1 MKIGDHG
8 VIIDGVEQGKI
19 VAIDGEAV
27 TLSVDDMLLQFP
39 QSSVMLKQPLDYG
52 ELPAPNL
59 TEKTKQA
66 LLKDVKRG
74 KALLFDEKLFPCVP
88 NAHKSPIGIT
98 DLNHPIKKPRPFFD
112 ATFRPSPFNEAIND
126 WTTASTEHALEFPTA
141 FTETC
146 AWMYNLRISYPNEEI
161 CGLDDNVNG
170 AFRLLNFS
178 TL

>member
-66 LLKDVKRG
+66 PKPSKDPELYVIDLHLSALPSLNPGLEPMAHQLACLKQSLLLARRSNSQRVLINHGVGQG
-74 KALLFDEKLFPCVP
+74 KLKAAIDRFLKQTGQWRIVSRHEAWGTEVVF
-88 NAHKSPIGIT
+88 SPG
-98 DLNHPIKKPRPFFD
+98 NR
-112 ATFRPSPFNEAIND
+112 S
-126 WTTASTEHALEFPTA
+126 
-141 FTETC
+141 
-146 AWMYNLRISYPNEEI
+146 
-161 CGLDDNVNG
+161 
-170 AFRLLNFS
+170 
-178 TL
+178 

>member
-66 LLKDVKRG
+66 PKPSKDPELYVIDLHLSALPSLNPGLEPMAHQLACLKQSLLLARRSNSQRVLINHGVGQG
-74 KALLFDEKLFPCVP
+74 KLKAAIDRFLKQTGQWRIVSRREAWGSEVVF
-88 NAHKSPIGIT
+88 SP
-98 DLNHPIKKPRPFFD
+98 
-112 ATFRPSPFNEAIND
+112 
-126 WTTASTEHALEFPTA
+126 
-141 FTETC
+141 
-146 AWMYNLRISYPNEEI
+146 
-161 CGLDDNVNG
+161 DN
-170 AFRLLNFS
+170 RS
-178 TL
+178 